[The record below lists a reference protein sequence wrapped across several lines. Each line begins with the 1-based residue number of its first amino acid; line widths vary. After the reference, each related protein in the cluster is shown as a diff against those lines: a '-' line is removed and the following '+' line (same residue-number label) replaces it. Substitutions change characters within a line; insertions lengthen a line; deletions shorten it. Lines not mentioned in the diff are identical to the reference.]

1 MLNEVQAAIRE
12 ILDAIQNR
20 DDLTKED
27 TRLDE
32 PGKFLYGI
40 DLVKNE
46 NECCFY
52 FYEHLCQIC
61 SFFPIFKYFSLFC
74 YRLIRPLY
82 LKSDFFCAR
91 FFFLT
96 PQYFFHLFCLK
107 CMIKNFLSEGLMKN
121 LPKMACEERP
131 PGLKDHCILYAEM
144 LIDF

>member
-40 DLVKNE
+40 DLVKLSAILKIKNE

-61 SFFPIFKYFSLFC
+61 IFFPIFKYFSLFC

-82 LKSDFFCAR
+82 LKSDFLCAR

-96 PQYFFHLFCLK
+96 PHFFFIC
-107 CMIKNFLSEGLMKN
+107 FV
-121 LPKMACEERP
+121 
-131 PGLKDHCILYAEM
+131 
-144 LIDF
+144 